1 MFKKVSLLCL
11 SMLIGVL
18 CLSNTS
24 NNDAEE
30 VSYVED
36 GLVYD
41 EDEIKEE
48 DNQLLKY
55 KEELQDYV
63 HVVDNQIV
71 VDYESIE
78 KSGKFE
84 GSIDEVRENV
94 EIMNDLAEERPDI
107 VTINQDTSLSFN
119 IEDEYAEQWDGW
131 YISWSLWNGWTWK
144 LDSDFGKLAGIVG
157 IVYGLMDVAVNGTIF
172 YNKMLSITDVDKAVA
187 GLSTIVYCLTDVGI
201 KNVVKTYLKGIVR
214 LIASYL
220 VTMNLTRVAI
230 GAASLGTGWA
240 VMSLIDLIIG
250 WFMPSLITSCS
261 MLYNC
266 FKYNAPIYFRYN
278 IISAKYSLD
287 GNF

>member
-1 MFKKVSLLCL
+1 MFKKISLLCL
-11 SMLIGVL
+11 SMLIGVF

-24 NNDAEE
+24 NNDAET
-30 VSYVED
+30 VSYAED

-41 EDEIKEE
+41 ENEIEAE
-48 DNQLLKY
+48 NNQLLKY
-55 KEELQDYV
+55 KEDLKDYV

-78 KSGKFE
+78 KSGKFS
-84 GSIDEVRENV
+84 GSIDKIKENA
-94 EIMNDLAEERPDI
+94 EFANYLAEERPDI
-107 VTINQDTSLSFN
+107 VTINQDTSLSFD
-119 IEDEYAEQWDGW
+119 IKDEYVEQGDAWCLSCSFWGG
-131 YISWSLWNGWTWK
+131 ITCK
-144 LDSDFGKLAGIVG
+144 LDSDFGKLAGIAG
-157 IVYGLMDVAVNGTIF
+157 LVYGMIDFVLHADHF
-172 YNKMLSITDVDKAVA
+172 YNKLLNLTGSDQSNLERWFEA
-187 GLSTIVYCLTDVGI
+187 IVLAAIPTVTV
-201 KNVVKTYLKGIVR
+201 KNVIKTYLKGIVR

-240 VMSLIDLIIG
+240 VLSLIDLIIG

-278 IISAKYSLD
+278 II
-287 GNF
+287 